1 MGNVQKNLNKNPNI
15 STNLI
20 KSKNEEGRGKRK
32 TMNPKQFFSQ
42 IFKINKKSLREQD
55 REKSYQIPNDCDDS
69 QNFKDKPNDIN
80 IQSNSFETN
89 PNSLNKFPEEENE
102 DFSENSSEEIEE
114 KNNEFGIDK
123 FYLTKSIKKVFVET
137 KRCNDIKNR
146 DNSIPTFDYEL
157 NFYHGEETLR
167 GSYISKLISTKIWNP
182 QLKNTEHNSVIIFD
196 WDDTLLPTSFLVS
209 DGPFQEEI
217 ELSRKEKEKM
227 KQIEK
232 KVGSILEK
240 SIEKGN
246 TYIITNSGV
255 SWIEYTINKFY
266 SNIINIFQKIKII
279 SARKE
284 YEYTFPGNARQ
295 WKIEAFLNILRDVD
309 DNKLTNIVCMGD
321 SIFEIEAGR
330 ILASKFARAFIKTV
344 KFKESPKIDE
354 LLEQLKLVYDKF
366 GYIYSSIKNLN
377 IRLEKKK
384 K

>member
-15 STNLI
+15 YTNLI
-20 KSKNEEGRGKRK
+20 KSKNEEGRGKKK

-55 REKSYQIPNDCDDS
+55 GEKSYQIPNDCDDS

-89 PNSLNKFPEEENE
+89 PNSLNNYPEEENE

-114 KNNEFGIDK
+114 KNNEFGNDK
-123 FYLTKSIKKVFVET
+123 LYLTKSIKKVFVET

-255 SWIEYTINKFY
+255 SWIEY
-266 SNIINIFQKIKII
+266 
-279 SARKE
+279 
-284 YEYTFPGNARQ
+284 NARQ